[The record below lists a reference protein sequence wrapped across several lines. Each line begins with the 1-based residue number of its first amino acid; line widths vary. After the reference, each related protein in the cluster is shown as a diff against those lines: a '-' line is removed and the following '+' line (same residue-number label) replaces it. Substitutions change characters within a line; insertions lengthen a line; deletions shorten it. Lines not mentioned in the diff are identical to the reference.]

1 MIDELTVSVVG
12 ASSPLRDRVVRTLE
26 DARRITIA
34 AEEPETDTSDG
45 LSHAECI
52 VYVSTEA
59 GEPWQEP
66 RGNDSSLPSVLCG
79 PEDETTLAGAI
90 NAGVDAYVRPE
101 EIESQLV
108 ERIRTVV
115 TTDSTR
121 QSAERQEL
129 EQRDLIIETVADG
142 VYSLDTEGCYTMVND
157 AVASMTGY
165 SREELL
171 GEHVSTIMTDE
182 DVERGRTLIK
192 QMLDEEGPSVT
203 TYEIELVTR
212 SGERIPCEVIMS
224 LLPGEKPFNGT
235 VGSVRDI
242 REQKQL
248 ERELRERKRNVESVH
263 RVATQLENTRA
274 IETIDDIALD
284 AVIDVL
290 DIDVCCLKTTRDGE
304 PRWHVTDPRIDIEEF
319 PTCCLDEQIHQRTVR
334 GDKTFVV
341 NDLHE
346 RRDEIRQT
354 NIRSLLSVPVG
365 ENGLF
370 QAGILDTDAFGYDDA
385 EIAELLFAHVAN
397 AIERIEAE
405 AQLVDERDRFAAL
418 FENVPDPVASIRYE
432 GDQPI
437 VLDTN
442 PAFERTFGYD
452 ADQLRGES
460 IDRFVVPPDGTDRAD
475 ELNERGRRGELIE
488 TEVER
493 QTSSGR
499 REFLLTVVPVELGEA
514 SPLTYAVYTDITD
527 RKRQQQRVEVLN
539 RVLRHDLRNG
549 MNIVKGCAEML
560 ESHTGDGYGYADTI
574 KRRADELIS
583 LAEKT
588 RAVEQ
593 TLEHDERDL
602 GSVDVV
608 EGVESMVTRIHSEH
622 EDVEFTVSTPDSA
635 HARSDNMLRTAIY
648 HVLDNAVVHNDNEVP
663 VVDVTVSVDDD
674 AQQVTV
680 TVEDDGPGIPRE
692 ERELLEEDREI
703 TQLRHASGLGLWLV
717 NWVVTQSGGT
727 LSFETEGID
736 GTRVRLTVPK
746 AMTEHEVEPK

>member
-1 MIDELTVSVVG
+1 MLDELTVSVVG

-26 DARRITIA
+26 GARSTIVV
-34 AEEPETDTSDG
+34 AEESRTATSDNP
-45 LSHAECI
+45 SQADCI
-52 VYVSTEA
+52 VCVSTEG
-59 GEPWQEP
+59 GEPWQETV
-66 RGNDSSLPSVLCG
+66 GNDSSLPVVLCG
-79 PEDETTLAGAI
+79 PERETNLAAAI
-90 NAGVDAYVRPE
+90 NVGVDVYVRPE
-101 EIESQLV
+101 EVESQLV

-115 TTDSTR
+115 AAGSTR
-121 QSAERQEL
+121 QSDERPEL

-182 DVERGRTLIK
+182 DVEQGRTLIK
-192 QMLDEEGPSVT
+192 QMLDEGGPSVT

-212 SGERIPCEVIMS
+212 SDDRVPCEVIMS

-290 DIDVCCLKTTRDGE
+290 DIDVCCLKTTHDGE
-304 PRWHVTDPRIDIEEF
+304 PRWHVTDQRIDIEAF
-319 PTCCLDEQIHQRTVR
+319 PICCLDEQIHQRTVR
-334 GDKTFVV
+334 GDRTFVV

-346 RRDEIRQT
+346 RRDGIRQT

-365 ENGLF
+365 ENGIF
-370 QAGILDTDAFGYDDA
+370 QAGVLDSDAFEYDDA

-418 FENVPDPVASIRYE
+418 FENVPDPVVSIRYE
-432 GDQPI
+432 GADPI

-460 IDRFVVPPDGTDRAD
+460 IDRFVVPPEGTDRAD

-499 REFLLTVVPVELGEA
+499 REFLLTVVPVELGED

-560 ESHTGDGYGYADTI
+560 ESHTGDEYGYAETI

-608 EGVESMVTRIHSEH
+608 EGVQSMVDRVDNEH

-648 HVLDNAVVHNDNEVP
+648 HILDNAVVHNDTDEP
-663 VVDVTVSVDDD
+663 VVDVTVSVND

-736 GTRVRLTVPK
+736 GTRVHLTVPK
-746 AMTEHEVEPK
+746 ALTEDDLEPK